1 MIALC
6 YEQTPK
12 RSMFPFSIM
21 LQILKNRY
29 ISFDCEMSL
38 VIACQIYLLNETWLH
53 SQSGIIF
60 SNEDSKFHSLSHNI
74 IWLQKTWNS
83 TQCICNTSILCF
95 GQFFYNTLLSLY
107 IYLPVMCVILLI
119 LYLSNVWKHI
129 FYIYIFKW
137 SLTKSEC
144 MCSKIQKKTTLI
156 LWNSITI

>member
-12 RSMFPFSIM
+12 RSMFPFAIM

-60 SNEDSKFHSLSHNI
+60 ANEDSRFHSLSHNI

-83 TQCICNTSILCF
+83 TLCICNASILCF
-95 GQFFYNTLLSLY
+95 GHFLQYITVSVHLSTCYMCYIAHTVPVKCLETLQFLY
-107 IYLPVMCVILLI
+107 FLMKSHQVWIYVLKNNETFLKQ
-119 LYLSNVWKHI
+119 KH
-129 FYIYIFKW
+129 
-137 SLTKSEC
+137 
-144 MCSKIQKKTTLI
+144 
-156 LWNSITI
+156 